1 MNKVNGKRK
10 LANLSYFCKCSG
22 RVDLASKKLPKLSKL
37 SLETLKLSK
46 RLDISNMF
54 RHLKRTNP
62 KTHNMW
68 LHVYTKRI
76 DTFITNRKTQTQ
88 INQPKHVP
96 HQLQLS
102 YSRSRGHGLSVSHP
116 KINLYIYIYFLPL
129 FYIYSCKIIPILWQ
143 ASFKLSCTSRKSA
156 KACRTFWTSSWNAS
170 PPFSKNSSKSSVI
183 TAADCALQQAATRY
197 SKPLMLASF
206 AIAITR
212 IQMSWAKLLQRTRD
226 IQTIYIYIFI
236 SDSFN
241 SIPQCQYFN
250 FTTPGSCND
259 IAFWEYTMKI
269 SKKSSLKSQT
279 QIRFN
284 QFGPKSRK

>member
-116 KINLYIYIYFLPL
+116 KINLYIYIYTFCLYSIYTRARSFRSCDKLHSSCLAPLAKVPKLAELFGLHLEMLPL
-129 FYIYSCKIIPILWQ
+129 LSPRILP
-143 ASFKLSCTSRKSA
+143 SH
-156 KACRTFWTSSWNAS
+156 
-170 PPFSKNSSKSSVI
+170 P
-183 TAADCALQQAATRY
+183 
-197 SKPLMLASF
+197 
-206 AIAITR
+206 
-212 IQMSWAKLLQRTRD
+212 
-226 IQTIYIYIFI
+226 
-236 SDSFN
+236 
-241 SIPQCQYFN
+241 
-250 FTTPGSCND
+250 
-259 IAFWEYTMKI
+259 
-269 SKKSSLKSQT
+269 
-279 QIRFN
+279 
-284 QFGPKSRK
+284 

>member
-116 KINLYIYIYFLPL
+116 KINLYVYIYIYFLPL

-143 ASFKLSCTSRKSA
+143 ASKLRRHRSWHHSSCLAPLA
-156 KACRTFWTSSWNAS
+156 KVPKLAELFGLHLEMLPLLS
-170 PPFSKNSSKSSVI
+170 P
-183 TAADCALQQAATRY
+183 
-197 SKPLMLASF
+197 
-206 AIAITR
+206 R
-212 IQMSWAKLLQRTRD
+212 ILPSH
-226 IQTIYIYIFI
+226 
-236 SDSFN
+236 
-241 SIPQCQYFN
+241 P
-250 FTTPGSCND
+250 
-259 IAFWEYTMKI
+259 
-269 SKKSSLKSQT
+269 
-279 QIRFN
+279 
-284 QFGPKSRK
+284 